1 MRDYDINFIR
11 CVCKGV
17 WLVTLGTMKTRSR
30 YTMALAWRS
39 LSDHERYRDDFQ

>member
-17 WLVTLGTMKTRSR
+17 WLACIRNDEDAIALHHGTG
-30 YTMALAWRS
+30 MA
-39 LSDHERYRDDFQ
+39 EFI